1 MKKYILCLCLFLVLG
16 LCSCKTNPTPDEPNT
31 PEPTLTEIQVV
42 DELGADLTEVSEYQS
57 TDIYRHNGVH
67 VLAHYSDENTT
78 DVTAFASFS
87 EVDLTKVGQQTVEV
101 TYSNLKDTYI
111 LIVLD
116 NSVVSISLQTDNT
129 KIVYKVGERYS
140 STGLVVRAR
149 YSDGKTEL
157 TSNYQVSITDE
168 ANQNIS
174 YTQPFVD
181 SGRFDVLVKV
191 GKASSFYQIVVYRD
205 DYTSLDSLDL
215 TEYAKELELDEDGT
229 YAFTEE
235 TNLLKESE
243 YARLEATASKI
254 ASKNGGKDIS
264 VSYAG
269 KSYTRAL
276 LVGTELDLKLTL
288 FEAAE
293 IVLCA
298 SGTGH
303 NLVFRDESTDF
314 STFGNLTED
323 CSFLYIYL
331 EAGTYDVIANI
342 DTILIYDIKIG
353 YTNEESVKLM
363 GISID
368 KSQELKTV
376 YNLND
381 PIDLSNLPVL
391 AYYTDETTRLIPSY
405 ELIITLLHEG
415 KEYQTLEVEGTFDI
429 VVQYGRYK
437 DQLQIQ
443 VIDIR
448 TYDKLALDT
457 SDAVLVFNEKPFRT
471 DGLKVYIVKSD
482 QTSELVDPS
491 QYDVILIF
499 EERIVTDFIS
509 AGTYEVRIAYKG
521 LHTITTSN
529 YISYMVTYEP
539 NN

>member
-16 LCSCKTNPTPDEPNT
+16 LCSCKTDPTPDGPNT
-31 PEPTLTEIQVV
+31 PEPTLTKIQVV

-67 VLAHYSDENTT
+67 VLAHYSDENTI

-87 EVDLTKVGQQTVEV
+87 EVDMTKIGQQTVEV
-101 TYSNLKDTYI
+101 TYNNLKDTYVLII
-111 LIVLD
+111 LE
-116 NSVVSISLQTDNT
+116 NSVTSISLQTDNV
-129 KIVYKVGERYS
+129 KIVYKIGERYS

-149 YSDGKTEL
+149 YTDGKTEL

-168 ANQNIS
+168 ANQSIS

-191 GKASSFYQIVVYRD
+191 GKASSFYQIVVYKD
-205 DYTSLDSLDL
+205 EYSSSDSLDL
-215 TEYAKELELDEDGT
+215 TAYAKGLELDDEGNYT
-229 YAFTEE
+229 FSEE
-235 TNLLKESE
+235 TDLLKESE
-243 YARLEATASKI
+243 SVKLEATSTRI

-264 VSYAG
+264 ISYAG

-276 LVGTELDLKLTL
+276 SVGTELDLKLAL

-293 IVLCA
+293 IVLIA

-303 NLVFRDESTDF
+303 NLVFRDDSTDF
-314 STFGNLTED
+314 TTFGNLAED

-331 EAGTYDVIANI
+331 EAGTYDVIASI
-342 DTILIYDIKIG
+342 DTVLIYDIMIG
-353 YTNEESVKLM
+353 YTNEESVKLT
-363 GISID
+363 GIEID
-368 KSQELKTV
+368 KSQDLKTV

-381 PIDLSNLPVL
+381 SIDLSNLPVL
-391 AYYTDETTRLIPSY
+391 AYYSDETSKFIPSY
-405 ELIITLLHEG
+405 ELIVTLIHEE
-415 KEYQTLEVEGTFDI
+415 KEYQTLEVEGTFEI
-429 VVQYGRYK
+429 VVQYGRFT
-437 DQLQIQ
+437 DRFQIQ

-448 TYDKLALDT
+448 TYDKLAVDT
-457 SDAVLVFNEKPFRT
+457 NNAVLTFTEKPFHT

-482 QTSELVDPS
+482 QTKELVDSS

-499 EERIVTDFIS
+499 EDHIVTDFITS
-509 AGTYEVRIAYKG
+509 GTYEVRIAYKG

-529 YISYMVTYEP
+529 YISYNVTYEP